1 MAARIPEVTAV
12 ERTPATWEEYEA
24 LGEVRNAE
32 YVDGCIVMS
41 PLPGLRHQMAA
52 QRLTKVLRSAVSE
65 EYVVVHGWGW
75 KPGRD
80 EFGPDVMVVRAAD
93 ITTDVR
99 FSRVPV
105 LCVEI
110 LSSNRAHDLIT
121 KTAKYAEA
129 GLDHYWIVD
138 PVSESMEILVR
149 DGVHYRSE
157 TTVTRDA
164 PADGSFGIATV
175 RIDVPSLFR

>member
-12 ERTPATWEEYEA
+12 ERRPATWEEYEA

-32 YVDGCIVMS
+32 FVDGCIVMS
-41 PLPGLRHQMAA
+41 PLPGLRHQLASR
-52 QRLTKVLRSAVSE
+52 RLANALEAVLSDEYAVVE
-65 EYVVVHGWGW
+65 TWGW

-99 FSRVPV
+99 FSGVPV

-129 GLDHYWIVD
+129 GLDHYWILD

-164 PADGSFGIATV
+164 PADVSFGVAAV
-175 RIDVPSLFR
+175 RLDVPSLFR